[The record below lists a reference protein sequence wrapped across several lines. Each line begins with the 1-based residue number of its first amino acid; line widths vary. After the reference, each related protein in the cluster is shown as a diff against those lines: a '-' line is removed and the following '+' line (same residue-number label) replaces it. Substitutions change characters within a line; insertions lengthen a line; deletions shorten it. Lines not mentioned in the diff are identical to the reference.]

1 MSTQAA
7 ISGNATKNNGGVV
20 KKGGKV
26 DTSGP
31 ITKVRTLMDDA
42 VITSYGAK
50 VALSSGST
58 GSSGNLGTYNSMT
71 NFAYNMVAGR
81 YIMKK
86 SHSYTNGSSDSTL
99 NTGASDFGHVP
110 AAIESTRV
118 YGSGVDQ
125 SFDIYT
131 GSFTKGDSAG
141 RKAEFKQSGGSLS
154 DDAFNPSDAVPG
166 ELAYKT
172 GALEP
177 VQDEYKPRTG

>member
-1 MSTQAA
+1 MSTQSA

-131 GSFTKGDSAG
+131 GSLTKGDSAG
-141 RKAEFKQSGGSLS
+141 RTASFGTDE
-154 DDAFNPSDAVPG
+154 AFDPSDAVPG